1 MNKEQLELLDD
12 VYKNYLIEDAK
23 ILPNMS
29 KEKMTEMGYMLS
41 KEEFINKCKT
51 DSEFSERWG
60 LTIKERDLSLEERM
74 DYWFHNSKPNRDVC
88 DYVDELKTTLKSKE
102 LDKSDVPTKLITIT
116 YKDKTIESYE

>member
-1 MNKEQLELLDD
+1 MNKEQQELLYD

-51 DSEFSERWG
+51 DTEFSENWG
-60 LTIKERDLSLEERM
+60 LKIEERDLSLEERM

-88 DYVDELKTTLKSKE
+88 DYVDELEATLKSKE
-102 LDKSDVPTKLITIT
+102 LDKSDVPSRLITVT
-116 YKDKTIESYE
+116 YNDKTIESYE